1 MQRLLVGDFCHV
13 QDRVEGQCAFLVL
26 PTLRTH
32 LVAQIA
38 YQPMERTES
47 EGPTRG
53 GVSGAAGISVELP
66 FPSFSSPPTPGSG
79 GGRSGVFMVKV
90 GSREQRPA
98 YF

>member
-1 MQRLLVGDFCHV
+1 M
-13 QDRVEGQCAFLVL
+13 FLE
-26 PTLRTH
+26 
-32 LVAQIA
+32 
-38 YQPMERTES
+38 MERTES

-66 FPSFSSPPTPGSG
+66 FPSFSSPPAPGSG

-98 YF
+98 YFLGVLESKLVLIKTYLLK